1 MILFDLVKKLLGV
14 NNVDEVT
21 DEMITDYY
29 NKTCNAMP
37 EDTVAKPTEETP
49 TETTV
54 TDIPASDTPV
64 VVETEIEED
73 GSKEVKAT
81 DLATGKEVKVTVPV
95 NGVVPVE
102 TEKKL
107 VVNACGDKSSEE
119 KKVVNAGCED
129 QLTEETLKLAK
140 LTEEDIKKAALNK
153 SVAITKDYVDGLH
166 GDDFF
171 KFLHSNKDLVK
182 EMYK

>member
-37 EDTVAKPTEETP
+37 EDTPTEDTP

-81 DLATGKEVKVTVPV
+81 DLATGEEVKVTVPV
-95 NGVVPVE
+95 TGVVPVE

-107 VVNACGDKSSEE
+107 VVNACGDKKEE
-119 KKVVNAGCED
+119 KKVVNAGCD
-129 QLTEETLKLAK
+129 Q

-171 KFLHSNKDLVK
+171 KFLHSNKELVK

>member
-37 EDTVAKPTEETP
+37 DETPTEETPAEETTP

-81 DLATGKEVKVTVPV
+81 DLATGEEVKVTVPV

-102 TEKKL
+102 DTIVKPIETEKKL
-107 VVNACGDKSSEE
+107 VVNACGDKKEE
-119 KKVVNAGCED
+119 KKVVNANCE
-129 QLTEETLKLAK
+129 Q

-171 KFLHSNKDLVK
+171 KFLHSNKELVK

>member
-37 EDTVAKPTEETP
+37 EDTTISSETTP

-54 TDIPASDTPV
+54 TDIPATDTPV
-64 VVETEIEED
+64 VVETEIEEN

-81 DLATGKEVKVTVPV
+81 DLATGEEVKVTVPA

-102 TEKKL
+102 TEKKV
-107 VVNACGDKSSEE
+107 VVNACGDKKEE
-119 KKVVNAGCED
+119 KKVVNAGCE
-129 QLTEETLKLAK
+129 Q

>member
-37 EDTVAKPTEETP
+37 EETPTEETTP

-54 TDIPASDTPV
+54 DSIPASDTPV

-81 DLATGKEVKVTVPV
+81 DLATGEEVKVTVPT
-95 NGVVPVE
+95 NSVVPVE

-107 VVNACGDKSSEE
+107 VVNACGDKKEE
-119 KKVVNAGCED
+119 KKVVNANCED
-129 QLTEETLKLAK
+129 Q

-171 KFLHSNKDLVK
+171 KFLHSNKELVK

>member
-49 TETTV
+49 AEETTPTETTV

-81 DLATGKEVKVTVPV
+81 DLATGEEVKVTVPS
-95 NGVVPVE
+95 E

-107 VVNACGDKSSEE
+107 VVNACGDKKVE
-119 KKVVNAGCED
+119 KKVVNAGCE
-129 QLTEETLKLAK
+129 Q

>member
-37 EDTVAKPTEETP
+37 EETP

-81 DLATGKEVKVTVPV
+81 DLATGEEVKVTVPV

-107 VVNACGDKSSEE
+107 VVNACGDKKEE
-119 KKVVNAGCED
+119 KKVVNANCGE
-129 QLTEETLKLAK
+129 

>member
-37 EDTVAKPTEETP
+37 TEETP
-49 TETTV
+49 PETTPAPETTV

-81 DLATGKEVKVTVPV
+81 DLATGEEVKVTVPV

-107 VVNACGDKSSEE
+107 VVNACGDKKEE
-119 KKVVNAGCED
+119 KKVVNAGCE
-129 QLTEETLKLAK
+129 Q

-171 KFLHSNKDLVK
+171 KFLHSNKELVK

>member
-14 NNVDEVT
+14 NNVEEVT
-21 DEMITDYY
+21 DEMISDYY

-37 EDTVAKPTEETP
+37 DTPISSEVETK
-49 TETTV
+49 EV
-54 TDIPASDTPV
+54 VDIPASDTPV
-64 VVETEIEED
+64 VVETEINED

-81 DLATGKEVKVTVPV
+81 DLATGEEVDVTVPA
-95 NGVVPVE
+95 
-102 TEKKL
+102 EK
-107 VVNACGDKSSEE
+107 VVNACGDKPTE
-119 KKVVNAGCED
+119 KKVVNANCEA
-129 QLTEETLKLAK
+129 QLTEEDL
-140 LTEEDIKKAALNK
+140 KKAALNK

-171 KFLHSNKDLVK
+171 KFLHSNKELVK

>member
-37 EDTVAKPTEETP
+37 DETPTEETPAEETTP

-81 DLATGKEVKVTVPV
+81 DLATGEEVKVTVPV
-95 NGVVPVE
+95 TGVVPTE
-102 TEKKL
+102 EKKL
-107 VVNACGDKSSEE
+107 VVNACGDKKEE
-119 KKVVNAGCED
+119 KKVVNANCE
-129 QLTEETLKLAK
+129 Q

-171 KFLHSNKDLVK
+171 KFLHSNKELVK

>member
-37 EDTVAKPTEETP
+37 EETP
-49 TETTV
+49 AETTPAETTV

-81 DLATGKEVKVTVPV
+81 DLATGEEVKVTVPV

-107 VVNACGDKSSEE
+107 VVNACGDKPAE
-119 KKVVNAGCED
+119 KKVVNAGCE
-129 QLTEETLKLAK
+129 Q

>member
-37 EDTVAKPTEETP
+37 EETTETP
-49 TETTV
+49 AETTV

-81 DLATGKEVKVTVPV
+81 DLATGEEVKVT
-95 NGVVPVE
+95 VPVE

-107 VVNACGDKSSEE
+107 VVNACGDKKEE
-119 KKVVNAGCED
+119 KKVVNACAED
-129 QLTEETLKLAK
+129 Q

-171 KFLHSNKDLVK
+171 KFLHSNKELVK